1 MQVTEGKAGSVGGVL
16 LLLHPEFIELLA
28 FRSGARNCQAC
39 TVREHCACLTK
50 ASNNTIT
57 SDVEPTTC
65 TQISCV
71 EEVTVFTPVP
81 IHAAY
86 SCNDVIHSI

>member
-1 MQVTEGKAGSVGGVL
+1 MQITEGKADSVGGVL

-50 ASNNTIT
+50 VSNNTIT
-57 SDVEPTTC
+57 SDVEPATC
-65 TQISCV
+65 DQFSFV
-71 EEVTVFTPVP
+71 EELTVHTR
-81 IHAAY
+81 Y
-86 SCNDVIHSI
+86 DSCCLFM